1 MKLARMA
8 ASAQPRPDDQT
19 LLARIANGDS
29 QALDLLYERYA
40 RAVYSLAV
48 RMVGAGEP
56 AEDVV
61 QETFWRVWR
70 RSSTFQSQRGSVA
83 GWIYGIAHNLSIDEL
98 RRQRTRPALVYDTEE
113 QPVLRDLPDARQ
125 DVVASVEEQ
134 ERRRLIAEALQ
145 QITAEQRQA
154 LELAYFGGLS
164 QSQIA
169 EQLHSPIGTVKTR
182 IRLGLRK
189 LREILTARN
198 SSAEDGIE

>member
-8 ASAQPRPDDQT
+8 ASAQPPPDDQT

-113 QPVLRDLPDARQ
+113 QPVLRVLPDARQ

-189 LREILTARN
+189 LREILAARN

>member
-8 ASAQPRPDDQT
+8 ASAQPPPDDQT

-113 QPVLRDLPDARQ
+113 QP
-125 DVVASVEEQ
+125 
-134 ERRRLIAEALQ
+134 
-145 QITAEQRQA
+145 
-154 LELAYFGGLS
+154 
-164 QSQIA
+164 
-169 EQLHSPIGTVKTR
+169 
-182 IRLGLRK
+182 
-189 LREILTARN
+189 
-198 SSAEDGIE
+198 